1 MDGYDYLA
9 GFLIFFLFFIYIV
22 WFGYSIKE
30 ENQNNEANKVKI
42 NPYDNIPLHRKLID
56 KKNPKVGL
64 FDLGNHIL
72 IVGFILVVIF
82 LFGNQIF
89 EFKSEF
95 EVFSNYPEILDLIV
109 KERQAVFKSDM
120 IRSIVIVCIIALLF
134 WISTKKLIK
143 KSYSLSLIGLIILF
157 DLWNI
162 DMNYVNEDNF
172 SRPSAV
178 KTPFTSNGI
187 DEEIMKD
194 KSSFRIYESYRGFV
208 NGRSSYFHNSIS
220 GYHAAKPKRMQ
231 DIYDFY
237 LSKNK
242 FNILNMLNVKYIVD
256 LNENN
261 ALGLRLNEENLGDAW
276 FIENIINVHNSNEE
290 ILSLN
295 DLNYSRDCLS
305 KDLPNKTFTLSETD
319 NIVLNSRKS
328 NELIYNYTAK
338 SESFIVFSEAYYSKG
353 WQAYIDGQKVDH
365 YKINYLLRGME
376 VPKGDHEIKFIF
388 NPGIIKTGSIIMASS
403 NFILLVLIGL
413 FFRKENLDV

>member
-1 MDGYDYLA
+1 
-9 GFLIFFLFFIYIV
+9 
-22 WFGYSIKE
+22 
-30 ENQNNEANKVKI
+30 
-42 NPYDNIPLHRKLID
+42 
-56 KKNPKVGL
+56 
-64 FDLGNHIL
+64 
-72 IVGFILVVIF
+72 
-82 LFGNQIF
+82 
-89 EFKSEF
+89 
-95 EVFSNYPEILDLIV
+95 
-109 KERQAVFKSDM
+109 
-120 IRSIVIVCIIALLF
+120 
-134 WISTKKLIK
+134 
-143 KSYSLSLIGLIILF
+143 
-157 DLWNI
+157 
-162 DMNYVNEDNF
+162 
-172 SRPSAV
+172 
-178 KTPFTSNGI
+178 
-187 DEEIMKD
+187 
-194 KSSFRIYESYRGFV
+194 
-208 NGRSSYFHNSIS
+208 
-220 GYHAAKPKRMQ
+220 
-231 DIYDFY
+231 
-237 LSKNK
+237 
-242 FNILNMLNVKYIVD
+242 MLNVKYIVD

-276 FIENIINVHNSNEE
+276 FIENIINVNNSNEE

-353 WQAYIDGQKVDH
+353 WQAYIDGRKVDH